1 MSTDPTST
9 SGAPIETSGQ
19 NQEPDKSKDTV
30 AYSTY
35 TKVLSE
41 KKKRDEELE
50 ETRKKLSDLE
60 KEKKARI
67 EADLKAKEDYKAL
80 LAVRDEELKKRDLEL
95 TDIRGSL
102 EHGAK
107 IRAFLDKVN
116 GVVSEQYWKLID
128 IDSIK
133 MDPNTGMP
141 DALSVEAI
149 AKKFEQ
155 EYALVLKTKGEP
167 KHLPNDAANGSGG
180 SKMTVAEWSA
190 LKSSKEQ
197 KEKKHLV
204 DWST

>member
-1 MSTDPTST
+1 MATDPIST
-9 SGAPIETSGQ
+9 SGATDESSGQ
-19 NQEPDKSKDTV
+19 IPEPDKSKDTV

-50 ETRKKLSDLE
+50 ATRKKLSELE
-60 KEKKARI
+60 KAEKSRI

-95 TDIRGSL
+95 TDIKGSL

-155 EYALVLKTKGEP
+155 DYALVIKSKDAP
-167 KHLPNDAANGSGG
+167 KHLPNDAANGAGG
-180 SKMTVAEWSA
+180 AKMTVAEWSA
-190 LKSSKEQ
+190 LKTSKEM

>member
-1 MSTDPTST
+1 MSNDPTST
-9 SGAPIETSGQ
+9 GGAPIETSGQ
-19 NQEPDKSKDTV
+19 DPEPEKKDTV

-41 KKKRDEELE
+41 KKKRDEENEAL
-50 ETRKKLSDLE
+50 RAKNSALE
-60 KEKKARI
+60 KAEKLRV
-67 EADLKAKEDYKAL
+67 EADLKAKEDFKAL
-80 LAVRDEELKKRDLEL
+80 LALREDELKKRDVEL
-95 TDIRGSL
+95 DEIKGSL
-102 EHGAK
+102 QHGAK

-155 EYALVLKTKGEP
+155 EYALVLKSKGDP
-167 KHLPNDAANGSGG
+167 KHLPNDAANGAG
-180 SKMTVAEWSA
+180 STKMTVKEWSA
-190 LKSSKEQ
+190 LKTSKEM
-197 KEKKHLV
+197 KEKQHLV